1 MNQPG
6 DEIVREFLVESYEN
20 LDQLDLDF
28 VALERDPA
36 SKTLLSR
43 IFRTIH
49 TIKGT
54 CGFLG
59 FHRLE
64 AVAHAGEG
72 VLSALRDKTLAWSPE
87 IAATLLAMVDAVRA
101 ILRRIEATGEEG
113 TEAYRHVIEALES
126 ARPGGP
132 AAASAP
138 AQTSETPVPAK
149 AAPAAASAPA
159 KPAAAPAPARPA
171 AAASAPA
178 KAFESPAPATPEK
191 PAAAPARSG
200 ESDVRLF
207 DGLVNSGRLDPDAL
221 KIAVEQQRRGDRRRL
236 GEILVDH
243 GALQPQEVLDAL
255 MAREEGSA
263 ASAADGHLRVDLRVL
278 DRLVTLVSE
287 LVLARNQLL
296 QAVASPEGDAL
307 PIVSQRLNAVTTELQ
322 EAVLKTRM
330 QPIGNLWNKLPRL
343 VRDVASACGKHVNL
357 EMDGSDTELD
367 KSVLEIIRDPFIHLV
382 RNAVDHGIESR
393 EIRTA
398 CGKPPEGRVR
408 LSASHEGGYVF
419 IEIAD
424 DGAGLPVERIRRKAV
439 ERKLVTAEVA
449 ASLSDHELVNFV
461 FLPGFSTASAVSAIS
476 GRGVGMDVV
485 KTNIERI
492 GGTVELHSTP
502 AAGTTIYLKIPLT
515 LAIVPALVVTDDGE
529 RFAIPQSCLQEL
541 LRIEPG
547 NVAHAVE
554 YVHEAPVI
562 RLRDTLLPLVF
573 LRELLNQRC
582 AFTGASLSE
591 RFGTALHVVVVRVD
605 GRLLGLVVDEI
616 NDAEEIVVK
625 PIPDVLKRT
634 RVLAGATILGD
645 GRVGMILDPLGV
657 ARAAGLAVG
666 AERQAYAPPAVAV
679 PVAVARRLLVVE
691 PRHGWRV
698 AMPLERVSRLEAF
711 ASASIEHGGYRDVV
725 QYHGSLLPILPLARV
740 LDPRSR
746 DESWPDQVPAVVF
759 DDGAHHVAL
768 GVTSI
773 LDVVDESPDESPVS
787 GRPFVRASAISNGR
801 VVDLL
806 DVDAVLERAVSLA
819 DGGERAA

>member
-1 MNQPG
+1 MSQPG
-6 DEIVREFLVESYEN
+6 DEIVHEFLVESYEN

-28 VALERDPA
+28 VALERDPGA
-36 SKTLLSR
+36 RPLLSR

-64 AVAHAGEG
+64 AVTHAGEG
-72 VLSALRDKTLAWSPE
+72 VLSALRDETLSWSPE
-87 IAATLLAMVDAVRA
+87 IASALLALVDAVRA

-113 TEAYRHVIEALES
+113 SEAYPQVIAAL
-126 ARPGGP
+126 ARIRPSDAT
-132 AAASAP
+132 AAAKPTAQVAP
-138 AQTSETPVPAK
+138 PA
-149 AAPAAASAPA
+149 
-159 KPAAAPAPARPA
+159 AAAPATEA
-171 AAASAPA
+171 A
-178 KAFESPAPATPEK
+178 
-191 PAAAPARSG
+191 AAAPATTAAAAPPRAPG

-243 GALQPQEVLDAL
+243 GALHPQEVLEAL
-255 MAREEGSA
+255 MAREEGA
-263 ASAADGHLRVDLRVL
+263 GASAADGHLRVDLRVL

-296 QAVASPEGDAL
+296 QGVTAAQVDELPEIA
-307 PIVSQRLNAVTTELQ
+307 QRLNTVTTELQ

-343 VRDVASACGKHVNL
+343 VRDVASACGKNVRL
-357 EMDGSDTELD
+357 EMEGSETELD

-382 RNAVDHGIESR
+382 RNAVDHGLESR

-398 CGKPPEGRVR
+398 CGKPPEGTVR

-424 DGAGLPVERIRRKAV
+424 DGAGLPIERIRRKAV
-439 ERKLVTAEVA
+439 ERKLVTVEVA
-449 ASLSDHELVNFV
+449 ASLTDHDLANFV

-502 AAGTTIYLKIPLT
+502 AAGTTVFLKIPLT
-515 LAIVPALVVTDDGE
+515 LAIVPALVVTDGGE

-541 LRIEPG
+541 LRIEPA
-547 NVAHAVE
+547 NVTHAIE
-554 YVHEAPVI
+554 HVHEAPVI

-573 LRELLNQRC
+573 LRELLTQRR
-582 AFTGASLSE
+582 AFGDASLTQ
-591 RFGTALHVVVVRVD
+591 RLGTPLYVVVVRVD
-605 GRLLGLVVDEI
+605 GRVLGLVVDEI

-625 PIPDVLKRT
+625 PIADVLKRT

-645 GRVGMILDPLGV
+645 GRVGMILDPLGL
-657 ARAAGLAVG
+657 ARAAGLAV
-666 AERQAYAPPAVAV
+666 ASERTAFTAAAAVAPPV
-679 PVAVARRLLVVE
+679 PVRRLLVVE
-691 PRHGWRV
+691 PRSGWRV
-698 AMPLERVSRLEAF
+698 AVPLERISRLEAF

-725 QYHGSLLPILPLARV
+725 QYRGSLLPILQLSRV
-740 LDPRSR
+740 LDPRAR
-746 DESWPDQVPAVVF
+746 EEAWPAHVPAVVF
-759 DDGAHHVAL
+759 DDGPHHVAL
-768 GVTSI
+768 GVSNI
-773 LDVVDESPDESPVS
+773 LDVVDESPDLSPVA
-787 GRPFVRASAISNGR
+787 GRPFVRASAVSNGR

-806 DVDAVLERAVSLA
+806 DVDAVLERAACLA
-819 DGGERAA
+819 DGEERAA

>member
-28 VALERDPA
+28 VALERDPDA
-36 SKTLLSR
+36 RPLLAR

-72 VLSALRDKTLAWSPE
+72 VLSALRDETLAWTPE
-87 IAATLLAMVDAVRA
+87 IAASLLSMVDAVRA
-101 ILRRIEATGEEG
+101 ILRRIEATGDEG
-113 TEAYRHVIEALES
+113 KESYPQLIAALGQV
-126 ARPGGP
+126 RP
-132 AAASAP
+132 AASPAAPPLGAKSAP
-138 AQTSETPVPAK
+138 SAPPGADATPSPAAPPAK
-149 AAPAAASAPA
+149 AS
-159 KPAAAPAPARPA
+159 
-171 AAASAPA
+171 
-178 KAFESPAPATPEK
+178 ET
-191 PAAAPARSG
+191 
-200 ESDVRLF
+200 DVRLF

-221 KIAVEQQRRGDRRRL
+221 KIALEQQRRGDRRRL

-255 MAREEGSA
+255 MTREGGSA

-278 DRLVTLVSE
+278 DQLVTLASE

-296 QAVASPEGDAL
+296 QGVAAQDTAAL
-307 PIVSQRLNAVTTELQ
+307 PVIAQRLNGVTTELQ
-322 EAVLKTRM
+322 ETVLKTRM

-343 VRDVASACGKHVNL
+343 VRDVASTCGKSARL
-357 EMDGSDTELD
+357 EMEGNDTELD
-367 KSVLEIIRDPFIHLV
+367 KSVLEIIRDPLIHLV
-382 RNAVDHGIESR
+382 RNAVDHGLEGR

-398 CGKPPEGRVR
+398 CGKPPEGTVR
-408 LSASHEGGYVF
+408 LRASHEGGYVF

-424 DGAGLPVERIRRKAV
+424 DGAGLPIERIRRKAV
-439 ERKLVTAEVA
+439 ERKLVSAEVA
-449 ASLSDHELVNFV
+449 ASMTEHDLANFV
-461 FLPGFSTASAVSAIS
+461 FLPGFSTASAVSSIS

-492 GGTVELHSTP
+492 GGRVELHSTP
-502 AAGTTIYLKIPLT
+502 AVGTTIHLKIPLT

-541 LRIEPG
+541 LRIEPA
-547 NVAHAVE
+547 NVAHAIE
-554 YVHEAPVI
+554 SVHEAPVI

-573 LRELLNQRC
+573 LRELLHQRR
-582 AFTGASLSE
+582 AFADSSVAE
-591 RFGTALHVVVVRVD
+591 RAGTPLHVVVVRID
-605 GRLLGLVVDEI
+605 GRVLGLVVDEI

-625 PIPDVLKRT
+625 PIAEVLKRT

-645 GRVGMILDPLGV
+645 GRVGLILDPLGL
-657 ARAAGLAVG
+657 ARAAGLPVG
-666 AERQAYAPPAVAV
+666 AESTAFAPAMVPAPAVT
-679 PVAVARRLLVVE
+679 ARRLLVVE
-691 PRHGWRV
+691 PRSGWRV
-698 AMPLERVSRLEAF
+698 AVPLERVSRLEAF
-711 ASASIEHGGYRDVV
+711 AGSSIEHGGFRDVV
-725 QYHGSLLPILPLARV
+725 QYRGSLLPILPLARV

-746 DESWPDQVPAVVF
+746 EEAWPAHVPAVVF
-759 DDGAHHVAL
+759 DDGPHHVAL
-768 GVTSI
+768 GVSSI
-773 LDVVDESPDESPVS
+773 LDVVDESAEASPVA

-806 DVDAVLERAVSLA
+806 DVDAVLQRATLLA
-819 DGGERAA
+819 DGEERAA

>member
-36 SKTLLSR
+36 SRTLLSR

-72 VLSALRDKTLAWSPE
+72 VLSALRDEAIAWSPE
-87 IAATLLAMVDAVRA
+87 TAATLLAMVDAVRA

-113 TEAYRHVIEALES
+113 TAAYLHVIEALERVKPS
-126 ARPGGP
+126 GP
-132 AAASAP
+132 ATPRAAAP
-138 AQTSETPVPAK
+138 P
-149 AAPAAASAPA
+149 AAPAAQPATHTVQPAVAKAPGA
-159 KPAAAPAPARPA
+159 TPTSTPATPAAPPPA
-171 AAASAPA
+171 AAAPG
-178 KAFESPAPATPEK
+178 ATP
-191 PAAAPARSG
+191 APARSG

-243 GALQPQEVLDAL
+243 GALQPQEVLEAL

-296 QAVASPEGDAL
+296 QAVAAPENETL
-307 PIVSQRLNAVTTELQ
+307 PMVAQRLNAVTTELQ

-343 VRDVASACGKHVNL
+343 VRDVASTCGKLVRL
-357 EMDGSDTELD
+357 EMEGSDTELD

-398 CGKPPEGRVR
+398 CGKPAEGTVR

-424 DGAGLPVERIRRKAV
+424 DGSGLPIERIRRKAV
-439 ERKLVTAEVA
+439 ERKVVTAEVA
-449 ASLSDHELVNFV
+449 ATLSDHDLANFV

-492 GGTVELHSTP
+492 GGTVELQSTP
-502 AAGTTIYLKIPLT
+502 AAGTTIFLKIPLT

-541 LRIEPG
+541 LRIEPASLA
-547 NVAHAVE
+547 NAIE
-554 YVHEAPVI
+554 QVHEAPVI

-573 LRELLNQRC
+573 LRELLHQRRP
-582 AFTGASLSE
+582 FTDASLSD
-591 RFGTALHVVVVRVD
+591 RAGTALHIVVVRVD
-605 GRLLGLVVDEI
+605 GRTLGLVVDEI

-625 PIPDVLKRT
+625 PIADVLKRT

-645 GRVGMILDPLGV
+645 GRVGMILDPLGL

-666 AERQAYAPPAVAV
+666 AERPAFAPSAV
-679 PVAVARRLLVVE
+679 PPPVLAARRLLVVE
-691 PRHGWRV
+691 PRSGWRV
-698 AMPLERVSRLEAF
+698 AVPLERITRLEAF

-725 QYHGSLLPILPLARV
+725 QYHGSLLPILQLAHV

-746 DESWPDQVPAVVF
+746 DESWPEHVPEVVF

-768 GVTSI
+768 GVSNI
-773 LDVVDESPDESPVS
+773 LDVVDESPDPSPVS
-787 GRPFVRASAISNGR
+787 GRPFVRASAVSNGR

>member
-20 LDQLDLDF
+20 LEQLDLDF
-28 VALERDPA
+28 VALERNPSA
-36 SKTLLSR
+36 RPLLSR

-49 TIKGT
+49 TIPGT

-64 AVAHAGEG
+64 AVAHAGESL
-72 VLSALRDKTLAWSPE
+72 LSALRDELLVWTPE
-87 IAATLLAMVDAVRA
+87 IASALLALVDAVRA
-101 ILRRIEATGEEG
+101 ILRRIEATGDEG
-113 TEAYRHVIEALES
+113 PEAYPQVIAALERL
-126 ARPGGP
+126 RPGAAPLP
-132 AAASAP
+132 AASNAP
-138 AQTSETPVPAK
+138 
-149 AAPAAASAPA
+149 
-159 KPAAAPAPARPA
+159 
-171 AAASAPA
+171 
-178 KAFESPAPATPEK
+178 SPAPSSAPSPAPSSAPSPAPRAIS
-191 PAAAPARSG
+191 PAAESAAAEAAPRAGG

-243 GALQPQEVLDAL
+243 GALQPQEVLEAL
-255 MAREEGSA
+255 MAREEGAA

-296 QAVASPEGDAL
+296 QGVAGADVDAM
-307 PIVSQRLNAVTTELQ
+307 PVIAQRLNVVTTELQ

-343 VRDVASACGKHVNL
+343 VRDVASTCGKSVRL
-357 EMDGSDTELD
+357 EMEGNDTELD

-382 RNAVDHGIESR
+382 RNAVDHGIEGP

-398 CGKPPEGRVR
+398 CGKLPEGTVR

-424 DGAGLPVERIRRKAV
+424 DGAGLPIERIRRKAV
-439 ERKLVTAEVA
+439 ERKVVTAEVA
-449 ASLSDHELVNFV
+449 AALSEHDLAQFI

-515 LAIVPALVVTDDGE
+515 LAIVPALIVTDAGE

-541 LRIEPG
+541 LRIEAA
-547 NVAHAVE
+547 NITHAVE
-554 YVHEAPVI
+554 RVHEAPVI

-573 LRELLNQRC
+573 LRELLHQRR
-582 AFTGASLSE
+582 AFSDFSLAE
-591 RFGTALHVVVVRVD
+591 RAGVALHVVVLRVD
-605 GRLLGLVVDEI
+605 GHVLGLVVDEI
-616 NDAEEIVVK
+616 DDAEEIVVK
-625 PIPDVLKRT
+625 PIADVLKRT

-666 AERQAYAPPAVAV
+666 AERPAFVAPAQPRTAVK
-679 PVAVARRLLVVE
+679 ARRLLVVE
-691 PRHGWRV
+691 PRSGWRV
-698 AMPLERVSRLEAF
+698 AVPLERVSRLEAF
-711 ASASIEHGGYRDVV
+711 ASASIEQGGYREVV
-725 QYHGSLLPILPLARV
+725 QYHGSLLPILSLARV
-740 LDPRSR
+740 LDPRAR
-746 DESWPDQVPAVVF
+746 EEAWPSHIPAVVF
-759 DDGAHHVAL
+759 DDGPHHVAL
-768 GVTSI
+768 GVSNI
-773 LDVVDESPDESPVS
+773 LDVVDESPDESPVA
-787 GRPFVRASAISNGR
+787 GRPFVRASAISDGR

-806 DVDAVLERAVSLA
+806 DVDAVLARAASLA
-819 DGGERAA
+819 DGEERAA

>member
-1 MNQPG
+1 MNQPA

-28 VALERDPA
+28 VALERDPRA
-36 SKTLLSR
+36 RPLLSR

-64 AVAHAGEG
+64 AVTHSGES
-72 VLSALRDKTLAWSPE
+72 VLSGLRDETLSWSPE
-87 IAATLLAMVDAVRA
+87 VTAALLAMVDAVRA
-101 ILRRIEATGEEG
+101 ILRRIEASGEEG
-113 TEAYRHVIEALES
+113 SERYEKVIAALERV
-126 ARPGGP
+126 RPS
-132 AAASAP
+132 AASAARAGTAP
-138 AQTSETPVPAK
+138 AAKAGPAPAAKPAPASAVKPVPAPTEK
-149 AAPAAASAPA
+149 TGATPAAPSSSTAEEASALPE
-159 KPAAAPAPARPA
+159 PAAPRAG
-171 AAASAPA
+171 
-178 KAFESPAPATPEK
+178 
-191 PAAAPARSG
+191 G

-221 KIAVEQQRRGDRRRL
+221 KIALEQQRRGDRRRL

-243 GALQPQEVLDAL
+243 GALQPQEVLEAL

-296 QAVASPEGDAL
+296 QGVASPDNAAL
-307 PIVSQRLNAVTTELQ
+307 PAIAQRLNAVTTELQ

-343 VRDVASACGKHVNL
+343 VRDVASACSKSVRL
-357 EMDGSDTELD
+357 EMEGSDTELD

-382 RNAVDHGIESR
+382 RNAVDHGLEGR
-393 EIRTA
+393 EIRSA
-398 CGKPPEGRVR
+398 CGKPPEGTVHLR
-408 LSASHEGGYVF
+408 ASHEGGYVF

-424 DGAGLPVERIRRKAV
+424 DGAGLPIERIRRKAV

-449 ASLSDHELVNFV
+449 ASLADRDLANFV
-461 FLPGFSTASAVSAIS
+461 FLPGFSTASVVSAIS

-502 AAGTTIYLKIPLT
+502 AVGTTIFLKIPLT
-515 LAIVPALVVTDDGE
+515 LAIVPALVVTDAGE

-541 LRIEPG
+541 LRIEAA
-547 NVAHAVE
+547 NVTHAVE
-554 YVHEAPVI
+554 SVHEAPVI

-573 LRELLNQRC
+573 LRELLNQHC
-582 AFTGASLSE
+582 AFADASLPE
-591 RFGTALHVVVVRVD
+591 RAGTALYVVVVRVD

-625 PIPDVLKRT
+625 PIADVLKRT

-645 GRVGMILDPLGV
+645 GRVGLILDPLGL

-666 AERQAYAPPAVAV
+666 AERPAFAPAIAPV
-679 PVAVARRLLVVE
+679 PPVVARRLLVVE
-691 PRHGWRV
+691 PRSGWRV
-698 AMPLERVSRLEAF
+698 AVPLERVSRLEAF
-711 ASASIEHGGYRDVV
+711 EGGSIEHGGYRDVV
-725 QYHGSLLPILPLARV
+725 QYRGSLLPILPLARV

-746 DESWPDQVPAVVF
+746 EEAWPEHVPAVVF
-759 DDGAHHVAL
+759 DDGPHHVAL
-768 GVTSI
+768 GVTNI
-773 LDVVDESPDESPVS
+773 LDVVDESPDPSPVA

-806 DVDAVLERAVSLA
+806 DVDAVLERAALLA
-819 DGGERAA
+819 DGDERVA